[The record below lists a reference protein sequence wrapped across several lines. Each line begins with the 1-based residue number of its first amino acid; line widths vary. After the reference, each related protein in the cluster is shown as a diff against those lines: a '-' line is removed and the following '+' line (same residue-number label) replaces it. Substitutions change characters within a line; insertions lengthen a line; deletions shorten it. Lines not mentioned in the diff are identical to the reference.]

1 MNDTFRI
8 EFFEGYIAAI
18 GSALKEDGVDVR
30 SYFAWTFTDNWEWA
44 AGYTDRF
51 GVTFVDFESKEKK
64 RYPKK
69 SASVIRE
76 LFQHM
81 IKKE

>member
-1 MNDTFRI
+1 MSSSHI
-8 EFFEGYIAAI
+8 ERAR
-18 GSALKEDGVDVR
+18 VR
-30 SYFAWTFTDNWEWA
+30 VVLMGIEWA

-69 SASVIRE
+69 SAMAIKD
-76 LFQHM
+76 LFGHM
-81 IKKE
+81 IRKG